1 MVQGDGSV
9 YPILPISLSIVTFIY
24 IISLIISIL
33 CDYLY
38 DLYLVRFADPVQK
51 VFIEKRVKSDL
62 TRIKNFLKG
71 DKIEKFDNE
80 AAKNRLTII
89 NKLLMEKIN
98 SKENRPFLDAVKE
111 KQQQQQQQ
119 KGKEI
124 KKDDVEKAKEVD
136 DTKKPDAST
145 VKIIKTNEMPVPNK
159 APVLSKELTNLNK
172 NAQETKP
179 KPNGVANGTAKTEPS
194 KPNNVTTNKMNPTTG
209 STRPASVKVT
219 RPLSSKSIRQSTTN
233 K

>member
-98 SKENRPFLDAVKE
+98 SKENSPHC
-111 KQQQQQQQ
+111 
-119 KGKEI
+119 GI
-124 KKDDVEKAKEVD
+124 
-136 DTKKPDAST
+136 
-145 VKIIKTNEMPVPNK
+145 
-159 APVLSKELTNLNK
+159 
-172 NAQETKP
+172 
-179 KPNGVANGTAKTEPS
+179 
-194 KPNNVTTNKMNPTTG
+194 
-209 STRPASVKVT
+209 
-219 RPLSSKSIRQSTTN
+219 
-233 K
+233 